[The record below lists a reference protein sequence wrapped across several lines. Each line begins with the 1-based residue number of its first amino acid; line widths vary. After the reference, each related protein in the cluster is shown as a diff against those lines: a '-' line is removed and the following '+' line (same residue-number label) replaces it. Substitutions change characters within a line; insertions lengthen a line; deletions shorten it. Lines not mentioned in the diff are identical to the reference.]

1 MTMIKQLFGQR
12 PEHPVKGK
20 SASGKARKNLLWTVG
35 SLIVLC
41 TWLQAPLGC
50 RSTKS
55 IEKAISSSK
64 KDTATTVV
72 VEDHKADSMRFIND
86 VFTKIQRNTI
96 DFKTFSAK
104 MKVNYEGSDGRSY
117 ELTAFLRILKDSIIW
132 IRGEAILGFEA
143 FRALITPDSVKII
156 SKLDKTITLR
166 SVSYL
171 QDVAKVPLNF
181 KTLQDLLIGNSIYL
195 DSNIVFY
202 RLEDQGISLMC
213 IGDLFKNY
221 VTINSND
228 YTLRHMKLDDADVM
242 RARTCDLTYRDY
254 DLRDSIRFST
264 YRKISLAEKS
274 KFDLE
279 ISFKQYNFNDN
290 LSFPFPVPKNYKH
303 K

>member
-1 MTMIKQLFGQR
+1 MNLPNGEGIDPNVASNLPSGQ
-12 PEHPVKGK
+12 
-20 SASGKARKNLLWTVG
+20 ASRKWLWALG
-35 SLIVLC
+35 SLLVLL
-41 TWLQAPLGC
+41 TWMQMPLGC

-64 KDTATTVV
+64 KDTATVVV
-72 VEDHKADSMRFIND
+72 VEDRKADSMRFIND
-86 VFTKIQRNTI
+86 VFAKIQKNTI
-96 DFKTFSAK
+96 NFKTFSAK

-132 IRGEAILGFEA
+132 VRGEAILGFEA

-181 KTLQDLLIGNSIYL
+181 KSLQDLLIGNSIYL

-213 IGDLFKNY
+213 MGDLFKNY

-242 RARTCDLTYRDY
+242 RARTCDVTYRDY